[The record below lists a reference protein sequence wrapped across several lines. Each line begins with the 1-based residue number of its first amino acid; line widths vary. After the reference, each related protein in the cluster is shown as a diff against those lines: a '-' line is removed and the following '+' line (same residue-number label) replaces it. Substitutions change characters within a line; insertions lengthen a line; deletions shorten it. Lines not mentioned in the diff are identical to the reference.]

1 MTPTTQGASAT
12 AAIEKIRG
20 QHPAAIMNVA
30 THRGETTLTI
40 RPEDLLPVAR
50 LLRDDPDLAY
60 RHLSNITAVDWSKY
74 PGHTQAGSACPP
86 ARFATIYQL
95 FSLKAATSGSA
106 AASRPG
112 SAASGPGA
120 AARITLKVPAAA
132 SGPGAA
138 AGGEK
143 EEARRKKED
152 QLPASSHQLPA
163 VPSLTPLWPG
173 ADWPEREVY
182 DLMGIRFEGH
192 PDLRRIMMPHD
203 WPNHPLRKDVP
214 RGGET
219 VPFSMTW
226 EDEEFESFGQQ
237 IIEAHAVPQVPP
249 KQADGNRHMIL
260 NMGPHHPATH
270 GVLRVIAELD
280 GETVVAAYPDLGYLH
295 SGFEKQGETIR
306 YKDFL
311 PYTDRSDYVSSM
323 CNNLGYSLAVERLMG
338 VDIPPRAQVL
348 RVVMAELQRI
358 ASHLLWLGTSV
369 MDAAGMSHAML
380 MYAFREREQLLDIFE
395 LVSGARL
402 TTSYIRPGGIWRDVP
417 PSFEERVRDILATFP
432 AHFDEYER
440 FMTDNPVWKARTIG
454 VGKLSADQCLGLGLS
469 GPLARASGVPLDYR
483 KLRPYSGYEN
493 FDFKMV
499 TATDGD
505 SYARYLVRIEEMRQS
520 LRIVEQGLANLP
532 DGPVWTADRK
542 MALPPRQE
550 LDTSM
555 EAVIHH
561 FKLNTEGMTPPK
573 GEIYECVE
581 SPRGEKGFYLVS
593 DGTAIPYRLRYRT
606 PSFHNLQALNTM
618 SQGRLIA
625 DLIINIGTIDIVLGD
640 VDR

>member
-1 MTPTTQGASAT
+1 MIDITPSVGATLTDAT
-12 AAIEKIRG
+12 AAELAAQKIR
-20 QHPAAIMNVA
+20 AAFPQAILD
-30 THRGETTLTI
+30 TYSHSGETTLTI
-40 RPEDLLPVAR
+40 RPQDLVGVAR
-50 LLRDDPDLAY
+50 LLHDDPELSF
-60 RHLSNITAVDWSKY
+60 RHLSNVTSVDWSKY
-74 PGHTQAGSACPP
+74 PGYAGRE
-86 ARFATIYQL
+86 RFTTVYQL
-95 FSLKAATSGSA
+95 VSPFTGRRMSLKTPA
-106 AASRPG
+106 PG
-112 SAASGPGA
+112 GDS
-120 AARITLKVPAAA
+120 
-132 SGPGAA
+132 
-138 AGGEK
+138 
-143 EEARRKKED
+143 
-152 QLPASSHQLPA
+152 PA
-163 VPSLTPLWPG
+163 VPSLTAVWPG
-173 ADWPEREVY
+173 ANWPEREVY
-182 DLMGIRFEGH
+182 DLMGVRFDGH
-192 PDLRRIMMPHD
+192 PDLRRILMPHA
-203 WPNHPLRKDVP
+203 WPNHPLRKDLP

-237 IIEAHAVPQVPP
+237 IIEAKSVPTVPP
-249 KQADGNRHMIL
+249 KQSDTNKHMIL
-260 NMGPHHPATH
+260 NLGPHHPATH
-270 GVLRVIAELD
+270 GVLRVIVELD

-323 CNNLGYSLAVERLMG
+323 CNNLGYSLAVEKLMG
-338 VDIPPRAQVL
+338 VEIPPRAQVL
-348 RVVMAELQRI
+348 RIMMAELQRI

-417 PSFEERVRDILATFP
+417 PSFTERVQDVLRTFP

-440 FMTDNPVWKARTIG
+440 FMTENPVWKARTVG
-454 VGKLSADQCLGLGLS
+454 VGKLSADQCLALS
-469 GPLARASGVPLDYR
+469 LTGPLARASGVPLDYR

-493 FDFKMV
+493 FDFKMA

-505 SYARYLVRIEEMRQS
+505 TYARYMVRIEEMRQS
-520 LRIVEQGLANLP
+520 LRMVEQGLKNLP

-561 FKLNTEGMTPPK
+561 FKLVTEGFSPPPGEVYCSVENPK
-573 GEIYECVE
+573 GEL
-581 SPRGEKGFYLVS
+581 GFYLVS
-593 DGTAIPYRLRYRT
+593 DGGPRPYRCKIRG
-606 PSFHNLQALNTM
+606 PSFSNISALRAM
-618 SQGRLIA
+618 APGSFLSDIVA
-625 DLIINIGTIDIVLGD
+625 MIGSIDITLGE

>member
-1 MTPTTQGASAT
+1 MIDITPSVGTTLTDAT
-12 AAIEKIRG
+12 AAELAQARIR
-20 QHPAAIMNVA
+20 AAFPQAILGA
-30 THRGETTLTI
+30 YSHRGETTLTI
-40 RPEDLLPVAR
+40 RPQDLVGVAR
-50 LLRDDPDLAY
+50 LLHDDPELSF
-60 RHLSNITAVDWSKY
+60 RHLSNVTSVDWSKY
-74 PGHTQAGSACPP
+74 PGYAGRE
-86 ARFATIYQL
+86 RFTTVYQL
-95 FSLKAATSGSA
+95 FSPFTGRRLSLKTPA
-106 AASRPG
+106 PG
-112 SAASGPGA
+112 GDS
-120 AARITLKVPAAA
+120 
-132 SGPGAA
+132 
-138 AGGEK
+138 
-143 EEARRKKED
+143 
-152 QLPASSHQLPA
+152 PA
-163 VPSLTPLWPG
+163 VPSLTAVWPG
-173 ADWPEREVY
+173 ANWPEREVY
-182 DLMGIRFEGH
+182 DLMGVRFEGH
-192 PDLRRIMMPHD
+192 PDLRRILMPHS
-203 WPNHPLRKDVP
+203 WPNHPLRKDLP

-237 IIEAHAVPQVPP
+237 IIEAKSVPTVPP
-249 KQADGNRHMIL
+249 KQSDSNKHMIL
-260 NMGPHHPATH
+260 NLGPHHPATH
-270 GVLRVIAELD
+270 GVLRVIVELD

-323 CNNLGYSLAVERLMG
+323 CNNLGYSLAVEKLMG
-338 VDIPPRAQVL
+338 VEIPPRAQML
-348 RVVMAELQRI
+348 RVMMAELQRI

-402 TTSYIRPGGIWRDVP
+402 TTSYIRPGGIWHDVP
-417 PSFEERVRDILATFP
+417 PSFAERVQDVLRTFP

-440 FMTDNPVWKARTIG
+440 FMTENPVWKARTVG
-454 VGKLSADQCLGLGLS
+454 VGKLSADQCLALS
-469 GPLARASGVPLDYR
+469 LTGPLARASGVPLDYR

-493 FDFKMV
+493 FDFKMA

-505 SYARYLVRIEEMRQS
+505 TYARYMVRVEEMRQS
-520 LRIVEQGLANLP
+520 LRIVEQGLKNLP

-561 FKLNTEGMTPPK
+561 FKLNTEGMTPAK

-581 SPRGEKGFYLVS
+581 SPRGEEGFYLVS
-593 DGTAIPYRLRYRT
+593 DGSGIPYRLRYRT
-606 PSFHNLQALNTM
+606 PSFHNLQGLHPM
-618 SQGRLIA
+618 SQGRLLA